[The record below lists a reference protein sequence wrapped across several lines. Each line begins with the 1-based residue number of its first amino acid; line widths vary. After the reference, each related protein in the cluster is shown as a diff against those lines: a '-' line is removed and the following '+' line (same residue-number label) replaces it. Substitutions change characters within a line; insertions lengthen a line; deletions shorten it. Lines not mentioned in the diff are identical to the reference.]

1 MITIK
6 TSVILNKMIPLFKS
20 HYSLGRS
27 ILTLENKEE
36 ADDYPDSIIQ
46 IAKQNNLKEIFLVE
60 DNMSSFL
67 EAYTNAKL
75 NNIKLNYG
83 LRVSITESINDKND
97 ESRQK
102 TSKIIIFFRNKKG
115 HELLT
120 KLFSIAAKSGF
131 YYEPRLDYETLSKNW
146 TDDLIL
152 AIPFYDSFIFNNTLR
167 NSICIPQF
175 NFTKPIVF
183 IEDNDLPFDIIV
195 KNKME
200 KYAKENNLELYKVK
214 SIYYNKRKDFK
225 TYLTFRCINNRSIL
239 NKPELEHMSSN
250 EFSFESYLGTK

>member
-1 MITIK
+1 
-6 TSVILNKMIPLFKS
+6 MIPLFKS

-27 ILTLENKEE
+27 ILTIEDKNE
-36 ADDYPDSIIQ
+36 ADEYPDSIIQ
-46 IAKQNNLKEIFLVE
+46 IAKENNLKEIYLVE

-67 EAYTNAKL
+67 EAYTNSKL

-83 LRVSITESINDKND
+83 LRVSITESINDKSE

-102 TSKIIIFFRNKKG
+102 TSKVIIFFRNKKG
-115 HELLT
+115 HEILT
-120 KLFSIAAKSGF
+120 KLFSIAAKAGF

-146 TDDLIL
+146 TNDLIL

-175 NFTKPIVF
+175 NFTKPIIF

-195 KNKME
+195 KEKME
-200 KYAKENNLELYKVK
+200 KYAQENKLELIKTK
-214 SIYYNKRKDFK
+214 SIYYKNRKDFK
-225 TYLTFRCINNRSIL
+225 SFLTFRCINNRSIL

-250 EFSFESYLGTK
+250 EFSFESYLGAK